1 MIRRPPRSTLFP
13 YTTLFRSTDLV
24 GPGDVGGA
32 HARDRHAVGLD
43 VLARLELVED
53 LVHRVLARAVRRI
66 VLVHE
71 PVTEV
76 ALLAT
81 HRDRARVHHALDAG
95 QARGLEANVHPQD
108 VEAQYLGGGGP

>member
-32 HARDRHAVGLD
+32 HARDRHAVVLD
-43 VLARLELVED
+43 VLAGLELVED

-66 VLVHE
+66 VLVHQ

-76 ALLAT
+76 ALLAA
-81 HRDRARVHHALDAG
+81 HRDRARVHHTLDAG
-95 QARGLEANVHPQD
+95 QARGLEALVHAED
-108 VEAQYLGGGGP
+108 VPAHDPVR